1 MLQITTTLIHWGIS
15 SNTQQ
20 NIQLASSIYILTKL
34 NLETFSELSVGIY
47 MDLAEG
53 FSWDAAFGVESLE
66 SGLVIVWASVSA
78 SASASIGGASY
89 I

>member
-1 MLQITTTLIHWGIS
+1 
-15 SNTQQ
+15 
-20 NIQLASSIYILTKL
+20 
-34 NLETFSELSVGIY
+34 